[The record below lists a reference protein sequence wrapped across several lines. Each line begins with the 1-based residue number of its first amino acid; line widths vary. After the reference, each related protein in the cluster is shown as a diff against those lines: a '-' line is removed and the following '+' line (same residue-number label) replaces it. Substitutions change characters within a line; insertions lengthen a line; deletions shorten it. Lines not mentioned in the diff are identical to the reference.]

1 MAETTPVVFVLDDDE
16 SVVKAL
22 ARMLQAEGF
31 TTRTCTS
38 ATDYLAHHAAETTG
52 CLIADVRMPEMD
64 GLELQRALHAR
75 GNDRPIIFITG
86 QGDIPTTVQAM
97 KAGAVTFL
105 SKPVQRLD
113 LVAAVNEALARDA
126 VNRVHEREQQDLRRR
141 LLSLTPR
148 ERQVLD
154 LVASGMLNKQ
164 IAAHLGAAEKTIKV
178 HRSRIMEKMQVRTAA
193 ALVALLSR
201 LDAPL
206 PPPAPITRREERGA
220 VLPPGGAHAPAG
232 STHSE
237 PHAN

>member
-1 MAETTPVVFVLDDDE
+1 MAEASPVVFLLDDDE
-16 SVVKAL
+16 SVVRAL
-22 ARMLQAEGF
+22 SRMLQAEGF
-31 TTRTCTS
+31 TTGCCTS
-38 ATDYLAHHAAETTG
+38 ATDYLANHAADTTG

-64 GLELQRALHAR
+64 GLELQRALRAR

-105 SKPVQRLD
+105 SKPVQRVD

-141 LLSLTPR
+141 LTSLTPR

-164 IAAHLGAAEKTIKV
+164 IAAQLGAAEKTIKV

-206 PPPAPITRREERGA
+206 PPPAPVSRRDERG
-220 VLPPGGAHAPAG
+220 VVMPPGTGHANAG
-232 STHSE
+232 VHPE
-237 PHAN
+237 PHAS

>member
-1 MAETTPVVFVLDDDE
+1 MAEASPIVFLLDDDE

-22 ARMLQAEGF
+22 ARLLQGEGF
-31 TTRTCTS
+31 TTRSCTS
-38 ATDYLAHHAAETTG
+38 ATDYLANHASETTG

-64 GLELQRALHAR
+64 GLELQRALRAR

-105 SKPVQRLD
+105 AKPVQRVD
-113 LVAAVNEALARDA
+113 LLAAVNEALARDA

-141 LLSLTPR
+141 LTSLTPR

-164 IAAHLGAAEKTIKV
+164 IAAQLGAAEKTIKV

-206 PPPAPITRREERGA
+206 PPPAPVSRRDERA
-220 VLPPGGAHAPAG
+220 SILPPGGAHVAG
-232 STHSE
+232 AVHPE
-237 PHAN
+237 PHAS

>member
-1 MAETTPVVFVLDDDE
+1 MVEATPVVFVLDDDE
-16 SVVKAL
+16 SVVRAL
-22 ARMLQAEGF
+22 TRMLQAEGF
-31 TTRTCTS
+31 TTRSCTS
-38 ATDYLAHHAAETTG
+38 ATDYLANHASEMTG

-64 GLELQRALHAR
+64 GLALQRALHAR

-141 LLSLTPR
+141 LASLTPR

-154 LVASGMLNKQ
+154 LVARGMLNKQ
-164 IAAHLGAAEKTIKV
+164 IAAQLGAAEKTIKV

-193 ALVALLSR
+193 ALVAQLSR
-201 LDAPL
+201 LDLPL
-206 PPPAPITRREERGA
+206 PAPSPLLRRDERAPVLHPAGN
-220 VLPPGGAHAPAG
+220 HAPSG
-232 STHSE
+232 PHSE

>member
-1 MAETTPVVFVLDDDE
+1 MVEATPVVFVLDDDE
-16 SVVKAL
+16 AVVKAL
-22 ARMLQAEGF
+22 TRMLQADGF
-31 TTRTCTS
+31 TTRCCTS
-38 ATDYLAHHAAETTG
+38 ATDYLANHASETTG
-52 CLIADVRMPEMD
+52 CLVADVRMPEMD

-105 SKPVQRLD
+105 AKPVQRLD

-126 VNRVHEREQQDLRRR
+126 VNRVHEREQQDLKRR
-141 LLSLTPR
+141 LTSLTPR

-154 LVASGMLNKQ
+154 LVARGMLNKQ
-164 IAAHLGAAEKTIKV
+164 IAAQLGAAEKTIKV

-193 ALVALLSR
+193 ALVAQLSR

-206 PPPAPITRREERGA
+206 PAPAPVVRRDERGA
-220 VLPPGGAHAPAG
+220 ILHTGGGHVAPGAAHP
-232 STHSE
+232 E

>member
-1 MAETTPVVFVLDDDE
+1 MVEATPVVFVLDDDE
-16 SVVKAL
+16 SVVRAL
-22 ARMLQAEGF
+22 TRMLQADGF
-31 TTRTCTS
+31 TTRSCTS
-38 ATDYLAHHAAETTG
+38 ATDYLANHAAETTG
-52 CLIADVRMPEMD
+52 CLVADVRMPEMD

-105 SKPVQRLD
+105 AKPVQRLD

-126 VNRVHEREQQDLRRR
+126 VNRVHEREQQDLKRRVT
-141 LLSLTPR
+141 SLTPR

-154 LVASGMLNKQ
+154 LVARGMLNKQ
-164 IAAHLGAAEKTIKV
+164 IAAQLGAAEKTIKV

-193 ALVALLSR
+193 ALVAQLSR

-206 PPPAPITRREERGA
+206 PAPAPVVRRDERAA
-220 VLPPGGAHAPAG
+220 VLPAGGGHGAPGAV
-232 STHSE
+232 HSE

>member
-1 MAETTPVVFVLDDDE
+1 MVEASPVVFLLDDDE
-16 SVVKAL
+16 SVVRAL

-31 TTRTCTS
+31 TTRSCTS
-38 ATDYLAHHAAETTG
+38 ATDYLANHASEATG
-52 CLIADVRMPEMD
+52 CLVADVRMPEMD
-64 GLELQRALHAR
+64 GLELQRALRAR

-105 SKPVQRLD
+105 AKPVQRLD
-113 LVAAVNEALARDA
+113 LIAAINEALARDA

-141 LLSLTPR
+141 LTSLTPR

-164 IAAHLGAAEKTIKV
+164 IAAQLGAAEKTIKV

-206 PPPAPITRREERGA
+206 PPPAPVTRRDERGT
-220 VLPPGGAHAPAG
+220 VLPPGHGPSAV
-232 STHSE
+232 HSE
-237 PHAN
+237 PLAN

>member
-1 MAETTPVVFVLDDDE
+1 MAEASPVVFLLDDDE

-31 TTRTCTS
+31 ATRSCTS
-38 ATDYLAHHAAETTG
+38 ATDYLANHASETTG
-52 CLIADVRMPEMD
+52 CLVADVRMPDMD
-64 GLELQRALHAR
+64 GLELQRALRSR

-105 SKPVQRLD
+105 AKPVQRVD
-113 LVAAVNEALARDA
+113 LIAAINEALARDA

-141 LLSLTPR
+141 LTSLTPR

-164 IAAHLGAAEKTIKV
+164 IAAQLGAAEKTIKV

-206 PPPAPITRREERGA
+206 PPPAPVSRRDERGT
-220 VLPPGGAHAPAG
+220 VLPPAHVASAVHP
-232 STHSE
+232 E
-237 PHAN
+237 PHAS

>member
-1 MAETTPVVFVLDDDE
+1 MAEGIPVVFVLDDDE
-16 SVVKAL
+16 SVVRAL

-38 ATDYLAHHAAETTG
+38 AADYLARHAAETTG

-64 GLELQRALHAR
+64 GLELQRALRER
-75 GNDRPIIFITG
+75 GNERPIIFITG

-126 VNRVHEREQQDLRRR
+126 VNRVHEQEQQDLRRR
-141 LLSLTPR
+141 LTSLTPR

-164 IAAHLGAAEKTIKV
+164 IAAQLGAAEKTIKV

-206 PPPAPITRREERGA
+206 PSPAPVPRREERAG
-220 VLPPGGAHAPAG
+220 VLPPGGAHPGGAA
-232 STHSE
+232 HSE
-237 PHAN
+237 PHAS

>member
-1 MAETTPVVFVLDDDE
+1 MADASPVVFLLDDDE
-16 SVVKAL
+16 SVVRAL

-31 TTRTCTS
+31 TTRSCTS
-38 ATDYLAHHAAETTG
+38 ATDYLANHASETTG

-64 GLELQRALHAR
+64 GLELQRALRVR

-105 SKPVQRLD
+105 AKPVQRVD

-141 LLSLTPR
+141 LTSLTPR

-164 IAAHLGAAEKTIKV
+164 IAAQLGAAEKTIKV

-206 PPPAPITRREERGA
+206 PPPVPVSRRDDRDT
-220 VLPPGGAHAPAG
+220 VLPHGGSHVPGSVHP
-232 STHSE
+232 E